1 MEQLKVG
8 DKVCLVQNQRFGS
21 GTNYYFSEV
30 ERLTKTIAVLANGKK
45 LINEPK
51 IRHYNGNIPEFPEY
65 GDSWTCWKITTPEIL
80 EAGKAE
86 HQRVK
91 IANWLHNRKFTDEEK
106 AIIYNKFKE
115 LNILDGT
122 PQTER

>member
-8 DKVCLVQNQRFGS
+8 DKVCLVQNHRFGT

-30 ERLTKTIAVLANGKK
+30 ERLTKTMAVLANGKK

-51 IRHYNGNIPEFPEY
+51 IRHYNGNIPEFSEY
-65 GDSWTCWKITTPEIL
+65 GDSWTCWRITTPEIL
-80 EAGKAE
+80 EDGKAE

-122 PQTER
+122 PQTE